1 MSIFWVWKMKN
12 TRKTW
17 MYIDLN
23 NDGNQAETLAFS
35 VSLSENESTLTCWT
49 SEYHSFDPYSSLL
62 FLEILTLTLLGKF
75 LIPWFQMNWLSL
87 GSILTSDVFII
98 LATNVLIAVRALGA
112 FFLNW
117 VLWASLW
124 MLIVWSIA
132 HSESPFLYSFFP
144 IFTTQ

>member
-1 MSIFWVWKMKN
+1 MVIFLGW
-12 TRKTW
+12 
-17 MYIDLN
+17 YLN
-23 NDGNQAETLAFS
+23 IANNHAETFAFYVSFPEKSS
-35 VSLSENESTLTCWT
+35 VLMCWT
-49 SEYHSFDPYSSLL
+49 REYHYAPFPSSSVL

-87 GSILTSDVFII
+87 GSILTSEVFII
-98 LATNVLIAVRALGA
+98 FATNVLIAVIAFGA
-112 FFLNW
+112 FFLNC

-132 HSESPFLYSFFP
+132 HSERPFLYSFFP

>member
-1 MSIFWVWKMKN
+1 MKIQIYRAKWK
-12 TRKTW
+12 
-17 MYIDLN
+17 YIDLN
-23 NDGNQAETLAFS
+23 NDRNQAETLAFS
-35 VSLSENESTLTCWT
+35 VSLYANESTLTCCT

-62 FLEILTLTLLGKF
+62 FLDILTLTLLGKF
-75 LIPWFQMNWLSL
+75 LTPWFQMNWLSL
-87 GSILTSDVFII
+87 GSILTSEVFII
-98 LATNVLIAVRALGA
+98 LATNVLIAVTAFGA

-132 HSESPFLYSFFP
+132 HSERPFLYSFFP